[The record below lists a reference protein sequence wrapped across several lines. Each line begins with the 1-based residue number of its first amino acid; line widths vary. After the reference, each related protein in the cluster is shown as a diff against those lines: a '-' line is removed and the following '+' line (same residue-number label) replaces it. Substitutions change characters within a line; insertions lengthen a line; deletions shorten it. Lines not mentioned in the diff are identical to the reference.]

1 MKKRNVT
8 MLLEILGLIVV
19 CAVYVGIIF
28 MVHYIAASYNQSEEP
43 ETETLEQLKEKV
55 EDIEHNIEETKKE
68 RDEKIDSVSKLNN
81 DSTLQLF
88 YKLIGK

>member
-8 MLLEILGLIVV
+8 MLLEIFGLIVV

-28 MVHYIAASYNQSEEP
+28 MVRYIAASYNQSEENK
-43 ETETLEQLKEKV
+43 TETLEQLKEKV

-68 RDEKIDSVSKLNN
+68 RNEKIDSVSKLDN

>member
-19 CAVYVGIIF
+19 CAVYTGIIF